1 MASPWWEGVG
11 GGQVV
16 TQRMMAAAMVG
27 PGTVMVDLGSGDG
40 ALLLAAAA
48 LGAHAV
54 GSVPPRE

>member
-1 MASPWWEGVG
+1 MG